1 MIELA
6 FFNSRKGFLGP
17 IGDDLP
23 SLIPLVFAL
32 TIFFYVFTFTWNS
45 FDARNQSFDREIALL
60 RVASTL
66 KSNSYISNHSQFV
79 ERCEEAK
86 GFRLVKFKAGLLEL
100 PVKMDEHF
108 EGIDIEK
115 ILSDDKDT
123 FFKDPFNPDAVYECG
138 NVASGEKIMLESVDV
153 RIRFFPVALERDY
166 KDSGNRH
173 FFVKP
178 MLLVVV
184 AW

>member
-1 MIELA
+1 MA
-6 FFNSRKGFLGP
+6 FLNSKKGFLGP

-32 TIFFYVFTFTWNS
+32 TIFFYVFTFTWTA
-45 FDARNQSFDREIALL
+45 FDEKNQSFDREIALL

-66 KSNSYISNHSQFV
+66 KSNSYVSNYSQFV

-86 GFRLVKFKAGLLEL
+86 GFRLVEFKAGLLEL
-100 PVKMDEHF
+100 PVQLDEHF
-108 EGIDIEK
+108 EGIDVEK
-115 ILSDDKDT
+115 ILSPGSV
-123 FFKDPFNPDAVYECG
+123 FFKDPNSGESYECG
-138 NVASGEKIMLESVDV
+138 NVDTAEKIPIGSVDV
-153 RIRFFPVALERDY
+153 RMRFFPIALERDY
-166 KDSGNRH
+166 KDGGNRH

>member
-1 MIELA
+1 LA
-6 FFNSRKGFLGP
+6 FLNSKKGFLGP

-32 TIFFYVFTFTWNS
+32 TIFFYVFTFTWTA
-45 FDARNQSFDREIALL
+45 FDEKNQSFDREIALL

-66 KSNSYISNHSQFV
+66 KSNSYVSNYSQFV

-86 GFRLVKFKAGLLEL
+86 GFRMVNFKAGLLEL
-100 PVKMDEHF
+100 PVKLDEHF
-108 EGIDIEK
+108 EGIDVEK
-115 ILSDDKDT
+115 ILSQAEV
-123 FFKDPFNPDAVYECG
+123 FFEDPFTGDIYKCG
-138 NVASGEKIMLESVDV
+138 NVDGNDKIMLESVEI
-153 RIRFFPVALERDY
+153 RMRFFPIALERDY
-166 KDSGNRH
+166 KKGGNRH